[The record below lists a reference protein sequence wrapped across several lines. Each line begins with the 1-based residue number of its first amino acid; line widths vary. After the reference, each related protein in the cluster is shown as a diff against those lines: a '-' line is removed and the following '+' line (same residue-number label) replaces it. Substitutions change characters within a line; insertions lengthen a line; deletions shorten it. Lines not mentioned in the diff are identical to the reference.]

1 MFRGVYFL
9 RSGELSEK
17 LSRGEVTDD
26 LAFIHLLVYSILF
39 TSYISIPVVVT
50 CSADSELGFRYQ
62 ALSFIAFAGVQYW
75 GMKWLYRT
83 NSQGDGKDFF
93 LRWAALSLPVGVQVL
108 IISVVLGAVYGAV
121 VGASAVGWANGFP
134 AYVWEVT
141 GILYGAL
148 IQVIYYRLM
157 QADLTICSSGPQQ
170 AASD

>member
-17 LSRGEVTDD
+17 LSRGEVSDD
-26 LAFIHLLVYSILF
+26 LAFNHLLLYSMLF
-39 TSYISIPVVVT
+39 AGYISIPVVVT
-50 CSADSELGFRYQ
+50 CSAGSEYGFRYQ
-62 ALSFIAFAGVQYW
+62 TLSFIVFAGVQYW

-83 NSQGDGKDFF
+83 NSQGDGRDFF

-108 IISVVLGAVYGAV
+108 IISVVLGAVYGGV
-121 VGASAVGWANGFP
+121 VGASAIGWASGFP

-141 GILYGAL
+141 GIFYGAL
-148 IQVIYYRLM
+148 IQLIYYRLM
-157 QADLTICSSGPQQ
+157 QTDLTICSSGPQQ